1 MLAFLQSVATL
12 VDNKPQIG
20 TMNPCQAA
28 KQVRSI
34 MSRVLIK
41 GLGKTYGDVAAV
53 RSLDLEVAAGEFVVL
68 LGPSGCG
75 KTTTLRCIAGLEAI
89 SEGEIWMGDDLV
101 SSADYS
107 LPPEKRQIGM
117 VFQSYAIWPHLSVYE
132 NIAFGLRLK
141 KLSKQEV
148 EAKVRRV
155 LDLVGLAGYAERGA
169 SQLSGGQQQRV
180 ALARAIVLEPKVLLF
195 DEPLSNLDAKLRE
208 RMRFE
213 VRSLQQRLGITSIYV
228 THDQQEAI
236 VVADRIV
243 LMHEGRIVQIGNPV
257 EIYTRP
263 QSLFGAEFIGL
274 ANIIPGKVVG
284 TDGRTH
290 VRLANDV
297 EVVSGDTGFR
307 VGDDVDVVCR
317 PEHLVVSPNALTGD
331 NVFEATV
338 SRTFFLGNTADIY
351 VSLRGIELRGQL
363 SPPAIWPQGQTV
375 RVQLP
380 PGRLVLLKR
389 EPVAIRS
396 ENRDLA
402 VA

>member
-1 MLAFLQSVATL
+1 MT
-12 VDNKPQIG
+12 
-20 TMNPCQAA
+20 
-28 KQVRSI
+28 
-34 MSRVLIK
+34 RVLIK
-41 GLGKTYGDVAAV
+41 GLSKSYGDVAAV
-53 RSLDLEVAAGEFVVL
+53 RGLDLEVAAGEFVVL

-75 KTTTLRCIAGLEAI
+75 KTTTLRCVAGLESI
-89 SEGEIWMGDDLV
+89 TDGEIWMGDTLV
-101 SSADYS
+101 SSQDHA
-107 LPPEKRQIGM
+107 LPPEKRAIGM

-141 KLSKQEV
+141 KLGKSEV
-148 EAKVRRV
+148 EQKVRRV

-243 LMHEGRIVQIGNPV
+243 LMHEGKIVQIGNPID
-257 EIYTRP
+257 IYNRP
-263 QSLFGAEFIGL
+263 QSLFGAEFIGI
-274 ANIIPGKVVG
+274 ANIMPGRVVG
-284 TDGRTH
+284 ADGGTR

-297 EVVSGDTGFR
+297 EVTSADTGFKA
-307 VGDDVDVVCR
+307 GDDVDVVCR
-317 PEHLVVSPNALTGD
+317 PEHLVISPNGLAGD

-338 SRTFFLGNTADIY
+338 NKTFFLGNTADIY
-351 VSLRGIELRGQL
+351 VSLRGTELRGQL

-380 PGRLVLLKR
+380 PERLVLLKR
-389 EPVAIRS
+389 DPTAIRS
-396 ENRDLA
+396 ATTGLKIA
-402 VA
+402 